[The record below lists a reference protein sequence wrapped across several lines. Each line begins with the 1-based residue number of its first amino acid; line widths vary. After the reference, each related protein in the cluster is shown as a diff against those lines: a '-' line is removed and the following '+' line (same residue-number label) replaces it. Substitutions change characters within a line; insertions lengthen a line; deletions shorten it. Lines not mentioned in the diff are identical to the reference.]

1 MAHMLP
7 VELLPNYLVN
17 ERFIASWSFWHLRS
31 AGVEWPLYMSF
42 EHNVNCRNYRMCYC
56 AVYVYISGL
65 LTWSSDEFKIGNF
78 LLFKT
83 EK

>member
-31 AGVEWPLYMSF
+31 AGVNGHCICHLNIMA
-42 EHNVNCRNYRMCYC
+42 
-56 AVYVYISGL
+56 AVEIPECVTVLFVCI
-65 LTWSSDEFKIGNF
+65 F
-78 LLFKT
+78 LDF
-83 EK
+83 

>member
-17 ERFIASWSFWHLRS
+17 ERFIASRIIWHLRS
-31 AGVEWPLYMSF
+31 AGIEWPLHMSL
-42 EHNVNCRNYRMCYC
+42 EHNGNCRNSRMWYC
-56 AVYVYISGL
+56 AVCVYISGL
-65 LTWSSDEFKIGNF
+65 LTLSSDKYNGKFPPVQ
-78 LLFKT
+78 T

>member
-17 ERFIASWSFWHLRS
+17 ERSVASRSLWHLRS

-42 EHNVNCRNYRMCYC
+42 EHNGNCRNSRMCYC
-56 AVYVYISGL
+56 AVCVCISGV
-65 LTWSSDEFKIGNF
+65 LTLRSDK
-78 LLFKT
+78 
-83 EK
+83 